1 MNHELRTPLNAV
13 IGFSETLAHDATR
26 PGARPDPKETEEF
39 ALHIRDAGRH
49 LLTLIDDILDLV
61 RIDSGVYELA
71 AETVDAGRLV
81 QAALRAVDEAAR
93 KAGLELSGRDLTG
106 AARLRGDERRLR
118 RLLGHLLGNAVK
130 FTRRGGQV
138 DVTAELDEAGDLRIE
153 VRDSGVGMA
162 PEDLQRALQPFHQL
176 DARLSRRAGGA
187 GIGLHLG
194 RAIADAHGGSLT
206 LESAPGQGTTATLT
220 LPRARLLPSPPS
232 LQLARELP

>member
-1 MNHELRTPLNAV
+1 
-13 IGFSETLAHDATR
+13 
-26 PGARPDPKETEEF
+26 
-39 ALHIRDAGRH
+39 
-49 LLTLIDDILDLV
+49 
-61 RIDSGVYELA
+61 
-71 AETVDAGRLV
+71 
-81 QAALRAVDEAAR
+81 
-93 KAGLELSGRDLTG
+93 
-106 AARLRGDERRLR
+106 
-118 RLLGHLLGNAVK
+118 VK